1 MLEVLLRSPGAA
13 AIEERLFSPG
23 QRLHAPHLLDLE
35 VAQVM
40 RRRVALEQIGPK
52 SAAMALGILADLPI
66 HRHPHQFLLGRVWEL
81 RHNFSAYDAVY
92 VALAELLDEPLIT
105 HDKRLAN
112 AAGHQARIE
121 LV

>member
-1 MLEVLLRSPGAA
+1 MAA
-13 AIEERLFSPG
+13 FTG
-23 QRLHAPHLLDLE
+23 
-35 VAQVM
+35 
-40 RRRVALEQIGPK
+40 
-52 SAAMALGILADLPI
+52 LADLSI
-66 HRHPHQFLLGRVWEL
+66 QRHPHNFLLRRVWEM
-81 RHNFSAYDAVY
+81 RHNLSAYDAVY